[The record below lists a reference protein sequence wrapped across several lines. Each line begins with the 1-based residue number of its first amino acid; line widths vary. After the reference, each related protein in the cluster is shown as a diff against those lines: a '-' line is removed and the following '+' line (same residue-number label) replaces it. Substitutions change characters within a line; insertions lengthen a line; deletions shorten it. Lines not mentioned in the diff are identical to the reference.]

1 MTVSHEKLAE
11 TLGVTP
17 SCITKVKQRLGISS
31 ETLSKS
37 DIKTITNYVEENII
51 SHDKKFSEM
60 VESVEEFVPNVRR
73 INETDSSSLKAMLLD
88 CKDQYVKNE
97 ELIQRLQ
104 HELDSQES
112 LMHLNGNRTL
122 SVAPHLKPLE
132 SFQKVNIQLRNQIMQ
147 LETELGRS
155 PQMEIDDPFE

>member
-31 ETLSKS
+31 ETLKKS
-37 DIKTITNYVEENII
+37 DIEKISDYVKENIL
-51 SHDKKFSEM
+51 SHDKKFTEM
-60 VESVEEFVPNVRR
+60 VESVEDFTPNVRR
-73 INETDSSSLKAMLLD
+73 INETDDSSLKAMLLD
-88 CKDQYVKNE
+88 CKDQYVRNE

-104 HELDSQES
+104 HELNSQTS

-122 SVAPHLKPLE
+122 SVAPHLRPLE
-132 SFQKVNIQLRNQIMQ
+132 SFQKVNIQLRNQIMA
-147 LETELGRS
+147 LEAELGRS
-155 PQMEIDDPFE
+155 PHLEADDPFE

>member
-17 SCITKVKQRLGISS
+17 SCITKVKQRLGIKSK
-31 ETLSKS
+31 TLSKS
-37 DIKTITNYVEENII
+37 NIESIKRYVKENIL
-51 SHDKKFSEM
+51 SHDEKFSEM
-60 VESVEEFVPNVRR
+60 TERVEDFVPNVRK
-73 INETDSSSLKAMLLD
+73 INETDASSLKAMLQD
-88 CKDQYVKNE
+88 CKDQYVRNE
-97 ELIQRLQ
+97 ILIQHLQ

-132 SFQKVNIQLRNQIMQ
+132 SFQKVNIQLRNQIIQ
-147 LETELGRS
+147 LEAELGRS
-155 PQMEIDDPFE
+155 PQTENEDPFE